1 MDVKTFNRI
10 YRGETLIIPLLVNPN
25 NEDNLITTTIIKSR
39 TQYCEQGRC
48 IVIEDGTEFIQSEF
62 MGLIEN
68 VNVVDRKKKY
78 LCRSY
83 NQAIS
88 VLSNA
93 YGIEVDIIEEPVSKN
108 NPYLGIKK
116 RYVRRNKKST

>member
-10 YRGETLIIPLLVNPN
+10 YTGATLVVPLLVDPN

-39 TQYCEQGRC
+39 TQHCEQGRC
-48 IVIEDGTEFIQSEF
+48 IILEDGTQFIQSEY
-62 MGLIEN
+62 MGLVEN
-68 VNVVDRKKKY
+68 VNNVDRKKKY

-83 NQAIS
+83 DQAIS

-108 NPYLGIKK
+108 APYLGMKK
-116 RYVRRNKKST
+116 RYVRRNKKTT

>member
-10 YRGETLIIPLLVNPN
+10 YRGETLVVPLLVNPN
-25 NEDNLITTTIIKSR
+25 NEENLITTTIIKSR
-39 TQYCEQGRC
+39 TQHCEKGRC
-48 IVIEDGTEFIQSEF
+48 IILEDGTQFIQSEF

-68 VNVVDRKKKY
+68 TDITERKKKF

-83 NQAIS
+83 DQAIS

-93 YGIEVDIIEEPVSKN
+93 YGIEVDIIEEPVSKTA
-108 NPYLGIKK
+108 PYLGMKK
-116 RYVRRNKKST
+116 RYVKRNKKK